1 MNISIAKIRR
11 SQHLA
16 KAGCKPFEHW
26 KQPMNCI
33 PYGKCRHTKVL
44 SQGRFILHYKEDI
57 FCSIAYHS
65 FLSLYHNLFMT
76 PLEARE
82 SKPFVVS
89 ICRKGHT
96 LPFQRPEF

>member
-44 SQGRFILHYKEDI
+44 SQGRFILHYKVLLHI
-57 FCSIAYHS
+57 TLFSP
-65 FLSLYHNLFMT
+65 LYHNLFMT

-82 SKPFVVS
+82 SKHFVVS

>member
-26 KQPMNCI
+26 KQPMNHLWKMQTYKSIVTRWFI
-33 PYGKCRHTKVL
+33 P
-44 SQGRFILHYKEDI
+44 HYKEDI
-57 FCSIAYHS
+57 FCFIAYHS

-82 SKPFVVS
+82 SKHFLVS

-96 LPFQRPEF
+96 LPFQSPEF